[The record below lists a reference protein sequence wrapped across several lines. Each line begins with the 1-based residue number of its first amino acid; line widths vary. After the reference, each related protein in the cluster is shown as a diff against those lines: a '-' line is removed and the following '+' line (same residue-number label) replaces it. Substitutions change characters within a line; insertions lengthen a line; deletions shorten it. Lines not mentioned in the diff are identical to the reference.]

1 MKKITFLASVLAVFT
16 GTMFAQTV
24 EVTTADMDRVAA
36 GGLVYVIANAE
47 SGSTIE
53 FNFDGD
59 VLDYGEGTGIIIKGK
74 NLTLNGINKKTGNRV
89 TIKGW
94 ESLFSISEAS
104 EITLNNL
111 IIDGFKNIAIRL
123 SGYSTL
129 NANNCQF
136 SNNYEP
142 ITSSVNNGGVIRVSG
157 SNAFLKNSLFNN
169 NRCGASYGGGAVC
182 AYGDSELRVENCSF
196 VENEGAAGGAIGIN
210 ATANNPSPRVYI
222 ANSTFANNISDD
234 RGGAIYMQT
243 ATTIDV
249 FSPAI
254 VNCTFVGNLAG
265 NGGALCV
272 WSRATTTME
281 PIFINNLFAENYSS
295 TWMEDESRFD
305 IVAFYMANQVDA
317 DNEPLPQTVYPV
329 CKNNL
334 YVAGSEGFFAD
345 GSNVAVNFDSDVI
358 FAETEKNPLDDG
370 DDYYNHQTSVLSGDM
385 RVAMIA
391 ENSVAIGKGLK
402 TYEGVEIPTTDQLGN
417 ARPDAP
423 AVGAVEYADMGAI
436 QDVVANEVRVWN
448 DGNVVYVAG
457 LDSEA
462 VARVYNL
469 MGGLVYEGVVA
480 NDVALELPVENG
492 VYVIVVGKTTH
503 KLVVR

>member
-24 EVTTADMDRVAA
+24 EVTTADMDPVAA

-74 NLTLNGINKKTGNRV
+74 NLTFNGINKKTGNRV
-89 TIKGW
+89 TIKGL

-243 ATTIDV
+243 GTTIDV

-272 WSRATTTME
+272 WSKTATTME
-281 PIFINNLFAENYSS
+281 PIFINRKMS
-295 TWMEDESRFD
+295 
-305 IVAFYMANQVDA
+305 
-317 DNEPLPQTVYPV
+317 
-329 CKNNL
+329 
-334 YVAGSEGFFAD
+334 
-345 GSNVAVNFDSDVI
+345 
-358 FAETEKNPLDDG
+358 
-370 DDYYNHQTSVLSGDM
+370 
-385 RVAMIA
+385 
-391 ENSVAIGKGLK
+391 
-402 TYEGVEIPTTDQLGN
+402 
-417 ARPDAP
+417 
-423 AVGAVEYADMGAI
+423 
-436 QDVVANEVRVWN
+436 
-448 DGNVVYVAG
+448 
-457 LDSEA
+457 LDSILWLFIWPIK
-462 VARVYNL
+462 L
-469 MGGLVYEGVVA
+469 MPIMNHCLKRSILFV
-480 NDVALELPVENG
+480 
-492 VYVIVVGKTTH
+492 KTICMSQV
-503 KLVVR
+503 LRDFLLMVQM

>member
-24 EVTTADMDRVAA
+24 EVTTADMDPVAA

-89 TIKGW
+89 TIKGL

-182 AYGDSELRVENCSF
+182 AYGDS
-196 VENEGAAGGAIGIN
+196 
-210 ATANNPSPRVYI
+210 
-222 ANSTFANNISDD
+222 
-234 RGGAIYMQT
+234 
-243 ATTIDV
+243 
-249 FSPAI
+249 
-254 VNCTFVGNLAG
+254 
-265 NGGALCV
+265 
-272 WSRATTTME
+272 
-281 PIFINNLFAENYSS
+281 
-295 TWMEDESRFD
+295 
-305 IVAFYMANQVDA
+305 
-317 DNEPLPQTVYPV
+317 
-329 CKNNL
+329 
-334 YVAGSEGFFAD
+334 
-345 GSNVAVNFDSDVI
+345 
-358 FAETEKNPLDDG
+358 
-370 DDYYNHQTSVLSGDM
+370 
-385 RVAMIA
+385 
-391 ENSVAIGKGLK
+391 
-402 TYEGVEIPTTDQLGN
+402 
-417 ARPDAP
+417 
-423 AVGAVEYADMGAI
+423 
-436 QDVVANEVRVWN
+436 
-448 DGNVVYVAG
+448 
-457 LDSEA
+457 
-462 VARVYNL
+462 
-469 MGGLVYEGVVA
+469 
-480 NDVALELPVENG
+480 
-492 VYVIVVGKTTH
+492 
-503 KLVVR
+503 